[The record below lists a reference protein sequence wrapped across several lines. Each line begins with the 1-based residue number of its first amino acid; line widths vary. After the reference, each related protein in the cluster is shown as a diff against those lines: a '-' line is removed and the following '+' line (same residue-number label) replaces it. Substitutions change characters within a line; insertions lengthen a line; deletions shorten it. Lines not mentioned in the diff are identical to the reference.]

1 MLLDKYVSYAT
12 ASFTLPQICIKMRKI
27 LDDNHSEAADI
38 GRLISLDPSL
48 TAKILRLA
56 NSALFR
62 FPSQIDSVSK
72 AVSVIGGEALY
83 NLVMAETANTM
94 FNHFNSAYV
103 DLKQH
108 WYASVYNGVLAK
120 SLAKSIY
127 IRGSERFFVLGILHN
142 LSELVVAK
150 YDPEKYMAYT
160 QLNAH
165 DLPWQKQQA
174 HYGFTFAHCS
184 GVIMEEWQLP
194 MKLYYPVK
202 WLHHAAKQEEDGDIG
217 LLACSMR
224 VTIRENKPSEYGNI
238 ELFTPEIADK
248 LNINNDLLKNTIAY
262 ANTETEKVA
271 TSVL

>member
-1 MLLDKYVSYAT
+1 MLLDNYVSYASE
-12 ASFTLPQICIKMRKI
+12 SFTLPQICIKIRKI
-27 LDDNHSEAADI
+27 LDDTHSDVDDI
-38 GRLISLDPSL
+38 SRLISLDPSL

-62 FPSQIDSVSK
+62 FPSQIDSVAK
-72 AVSVIGGEALY
+72 AISVVGGEALY
-83 NLVMAETANTM
+83 NLVMAETANTA
-94 FNHFNSAYV
+94 FNHFKSEYV

-108 WYASVYNGVLAK
+108 WYSSVYNGVLAQY
-120 SLAKSIY
+120 LAKSIHQ
-127 IRGSERFFVLGILHN
+127 RGSERFFVLGILHN

-150 YDPEKYMAYT
+150 YDPEKYMAYI
-160 QLNAH
+160 QLKSD

-202 WLHHAAKQEEDGDIG
+202 WLHHASKQEEDGDIG

-238 ELFTPEIADK
+238 APFTPEIADK
-248 LNINNDLLKNTIAY
+248 LNTNNDLLKNTIAY